1 MGMWCLRAVATIWRK
16 WAIVSCSFSV
26 SASMLYNL
34 PSGWRKSLYRS
45 MRTMAVGAS
54 REEDVPGEVCLD
66 IVEWGCGTKVGDR
79 KGLMRTR

>member
-1 MGMWCLRAVATIWRK
+1 M
-16 WAIVSCSFSV
+16 SCSFNV

-54 REEDVPGEVCLD
+54 REEDVPGEVYLD
-66 IVEWGCGTKVGDR
+66 IVE
-79 KGLMRTR
+79 